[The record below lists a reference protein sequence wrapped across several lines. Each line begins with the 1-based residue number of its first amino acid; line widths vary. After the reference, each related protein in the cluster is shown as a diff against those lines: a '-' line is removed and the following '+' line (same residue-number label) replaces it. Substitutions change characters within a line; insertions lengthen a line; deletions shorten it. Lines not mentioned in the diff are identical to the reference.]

1 MPRLWIAD
9 QHSVRL
15 SLPWHGPASWDD
27 MHAYVAKVI
36 DENTIPTPDY
46 VPRREAQAT
55 RLARGILLSVC
66 HRLNI
71 EPVGAFDFHD
81 PEGAEEQEPAVRR
94 CVSCEHEL
102 GFHSDDGCWYTIT
115 RGRVN
120 INSVCPC
127 RVSAEEI
134 GEGLIND

>member
-1 MPRLWIAD
+1 MARPGVLGR
-9 QHSVRL
+9 
-15 SLPWHGPASWDD
+15 
-27 MHAYVAKVI
+27 HAHYVAKVI
-36 DENTIPTPDY
+36 EENTVPSPDY

-55 RLARGILLSVC
+55 RLARCILLSVC

-81 PEGAEEQEPAVRR
+81 PDHDDEPETAVRR
-94 CVSCEHEL
+94 CPSCEHGL

-134 GEGLIND
+134 GEGLMGSRIDQ